1 MKRLFLPFVLMLGF
15 LFVLPVQAAPP
26 LDAVTAAYLNGHPDS
41 AIINTLSPA
50 QPAFDALQGTRLEST
65 AYHAGLCQATQNMEQ
80 QLAHEKAT
88 LLQAGYRRDQVDDWV
103 VNYAVTS
110 ELLARYR
117 RDLAEH
123 CGNST

>member
-15 LFVLPVQAAPP
+15 LFVLPVRAAPP
-26 LDAVTAAYLNGHPDS
+26 LDAVTAAYLDSHPDS
-41 AIINTLSPA
+41 AIVNTLSPA
-50 QPAFDALQGTRLEST
+50 QPAFDALQGTRLES
-65 AYHAGLCQATQNMEQ
+65 AEYHAGLCQATQNMEH
-80 QLAHEKAT
+80 QLASDKAA

-103 VNYAVTS
+103 VDYAVTG
-110 ELLARYR
+110 ELLVRYQ

>member
-1 MKRLFLPFVLMLGF
+1 MKRLFLPFVLMLGVF
-15 LFVLPVQAAPP
+15 FMLSVQAAPP

-41 AIINTLSPA
+41 AIVNTLSSA
-50 QPAFDALQGTRLEST
+50 QPAFDALEGTRLESA
-65 AYHAGLCQATQNMEQ
+65 AYHAGLCQATQNMEH
-80 QLAHEKAT
+80 QLAHEKAK

-103 VNYAVTS
+103 SYYAVTS
-110 ELLARYR
+110 ELLTRYQ